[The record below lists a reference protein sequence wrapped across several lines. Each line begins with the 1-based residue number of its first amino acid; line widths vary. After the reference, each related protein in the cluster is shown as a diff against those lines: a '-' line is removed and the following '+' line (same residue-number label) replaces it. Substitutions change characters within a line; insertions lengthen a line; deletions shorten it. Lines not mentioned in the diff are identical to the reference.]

1 MILWMCIAVRIV
13 ANPFSNVLQKILTH
27 KGASPLFI
35 IGATHGLLALACLPI
50 LLVDEANITG
60 EFLGYML
67 ICTFLTIS
75 GNVLIVEAVKRSDLS
90 VLGPI
95 NSYKP
100 VISLIPAIIWLNEI
114 PSLQALS
121 GIALIV
127 IGSYFLMQTEV
138 NSSRPNLFLRFFS
151 DRGIQYRFAALVLSA
166 LEAVVLKKA
175 ILVSTPLL
183 TFACWSIFGFGTSI
197 LAMLLLFNRAL
208 VRDEL
213 SLFWGNKLN
222 YFLLFITT
230 GLMQLCTTFTFVGFP
245 VGSALAL
252 FQISTIIA
260 VVLGWRVFQER
271 EFAKRLISSI
281 VMVLGAVLI
290 ISG

>member
-1 MILWMCIAVRIV
+1 
-13 ANPFSNVLQKILTH
+13 
-27 KGASPLFI
+27 
-35 IGATHGLLALACLPI
+35 
-50 LLVDEANITG
+50 
-60 EFLGYML
+60 
-67 ICTFLTIS
+67 
-75 GNVLIVEAVKRSDLS
+75 
-90 VLGPI
+90 
-95 NSYKP
+95 
-100 VISLIPAIIWLNEI
+100 
-114 PSLQALS
+114 
-121 GIALIV
+121 
-127 IGSYFLMQTEV
+127 
-138 NSSRPNLFLRFFS
+138 
-151 DRGIQYRFAALVLSA
+151 
-166 LEAVVLKKA
+166 
-175 ILVSTPLL
+175 
-183 TFACWSIFGFGTSI
+183 
-197 LAMLLLFNRAL
+197 MLLLFNRAL